1 MTRLKEDLRNKRR
14 ALTSA
19 AAHLVLVRPMCRT
32 LFALILIIASTAQSQ
47 HPEYFPEGRPRA
59 FLDEVR
65 RASLPE
71 DAYKLVA
78 VVGALKRP
86 IDLSVRH
93 QVSVFTMQP
102 RGDLTV
108 SHAIEAA
115 GGFGDFGDAR
125 HVGLWKNESGAFLTV
140 DVRAVEKKEPDARD
154 PVLEAG
160 DIVIILQRRINM

>member
-1 MTRLKEDLRNKRR
+1 MYRTLI
-14 ALTSA
+14 A
-19 AAHLVLVRPMCRT
+19 LVLVT
-32 LFALILIIASTAQSQ
+32 ASTAQSQ

-59 FLDEVR
+59 FLDEIR
-65 RASLPE
+65 GASLPE

-93 QVSVFTMQP
+93 QISVFTMQP
-102 RGDLTV
+102 RSDLTV
-108 SHAIEAA
+108 SKAIEAA

-125 HVGLWKNESGAFLTV
+125 HVGLWKNEAGTFFTI
-140 DVRAVEKKEPDARD
+140 DVRAVQKKESGARD

-160 DIVIILQRRINM
+160 DIVVILQRRVNM